1 MYIKN
6 TLNTNKHDF
15 FIKIYKY
22 PKTQAKHIWAA
33 GRGWEGMRGE
43 TGSGTRE
50 GLAQNDKE
58 GGS

>member
-1 MYIKN
+1 MICSLRY
-6 TLNTNKHDF
+6 TNN
-15 FIKIYKY
+15 
-22 PKTQAKHIWAA
+22 PKTQTKHIWAA
-33 GRGWEGMRGE
+33 DRGWEGMREE